1 MLSSSLCEQ
10 VPSINS
16 SIEIIQQS
24 RRKKDLSYTRYVH
37 VKLCEYGIKTHI
49 VIGNCV
55 VSMFAECGSILDA
68 QQDFDQ
74 ILV

>member
-24 RRKKDLSYTRYVH
+24 RRKKDLSYARYVH
-37 VKLCEYGIKTHI
+37 VNCEYGIKTHI
-49 VIGNCV
+49 IIGNRV
-55 VSMFAECGSILDA
+55 VPIFVECGSILDA